1 MGRYMKPKSPAFQFY
16 PGDWLSDEN
25 VVLMSNA
32 ARGLYITLLCHCW
45 LEGSIPADLD
55 KLSKISNEKR
65 KKFEKIWR
73 EVESCFSKNGDTGR
87 YVNNRLERE
96 RTKQEYYRKERS
108 ESGKLGANKRW
119 LSHSSPIKQ
128 PLAKNSSS
136 SSSSSSIKKNKYIE
150 SVFLSQ
156 EEYDK
161 LKIGHGEF
169 LLTKAI
175 DLLNNY
181 KMATGKK
188 YKSDYHA
195 LLNWAIE
202 KAKGGQDAGV
212 RGNTKEVATESRITA
227 EARELARQA
236 TERAE
241 QVMRDRRANESAD
254 NPNNPHP

>member
-1 MGRYMKPKSPAFQFY
+1 MNPPAFQLYAADFY
-16 PGDWLSDEN
+16 MDTASWPVEAVGMYSRFLFYQWVNGCLPD
-25 VVLMSNA
+25 
-32 ARGLYITLLCHCW
+32 
-45 LEGSIPADLD
+45 
-55 KLSKISNEKR
+55 NEKELAR
-65 KKFEKIWR
+65 IAGCGIAKLKKNFNFWKPKFIQ
-73 EVESCFSKNGDTGR
+73 NGNG
-87 YVNNRLERE
+87 NLQNIRLEETRKTQLEYRE
-96 RTKQEYYRKERS
+96 KQAN
-108 ESGKLGANKRW
+108 SGRIGGLKTQADKKRQ
-119 LSHSSPIKQ
+119 SSTASSTAASKQ
-128 PLAKNSSS
+128 ASKSKALQ

-161 LKIGHGEF
+161 LKTSHGEF